1 MFTSNFGRAGS
12 RKDTKDMAQGVCC
25 QAGDNGFCRHQC
37 INQRAADSLT
47 DLRTG
52 QDTTGCAD
60 ALRERRCL
68 HVAIIV
74 AMFLLVVVLM
84 GLPYRTNALCGRS
97 LYEAIKCYYWAAV
110 ASLFIFAAAG
120 PCLAC
125 LCLNDRVRQNTPE
138 ALSANLARYKAHVA
152 IRARLRA
159 ALSKGDQ
166 EAAAPI
172 VEELI
177 ENLDVRPAE
186 P

>member
-1 MFTSNFGRAGS
+1 MF
-12 RKDTKDMAQGVCC
+12 V
-25 QAGDNGFCRHQC
+25 
-37 INQRAADSLT
+37 
-47 DLRTG
+47 
-52 QDTTGCAD
+52 
-60 ALRERRCL
+60 
-68 HVAIIV
+68 
-74 AMFLLVVVLM
+74 LVVVLL
-84 GLPYRTNALCGRS
+84 GLPYRNRALCGWR
-97 LYEAIKCYYWAAV
+97 YDEECYYWAAV

-120 PCLAC
+120 ACLAC

-138 ALSANLARYKAHVA
+138 ALSANLARYKAQVA
-152 IRARLRA
+152 ILARLRA

>member
-1 MFTSNFGRAGS
+1 M
-12 RKDTKDMAQGVCC
+12 
-25 QAGDNGFCRHQC
+25 
-37 INQRAADSLT
+37 I
-47 DLRTG
+47 LRTG

-68 HVAIIV
+68 HVIIIV
-74 AMFLLVVVLM
+74 AMFVVVVVLLA
-84 GLPYRTNALCGRS
+84 LPWRQPGLCGWR
-97 LYEAIKCYYWAAV
+97 YDEECYYWAAV
-110 ASLFIFAAAG
+110 ASLWIFVAAG

-138 ALSANLARYKAHVA
+138 ALSAAVARYRAQVA

-159 ALSKGDQ
+159 ALLKGE

>member
-1 MFTSNFGRAGS
+1 M
-12 RKDTKDMAQGVCC
+12 
-25 QAGDNGFCRHQC
+25 
-37 INQRAADSLT
+37 I
-47 DLRTG
+47 LRTG

-68 HVAIIV
+68 HVMIII
-74 AMFLLVVVLM
+74 AMFVVVVVLLA
-84 GLPYRTNALCGRS
+84 LPWGTAGLCGWR
-97 LYEAIKCYYWAAV
+97 YDEECYYWAAV

-138 ALSANLARYKAHVA
+138 ALSANLARYKAQVN
-152 IRARLRA
+152 ILARLRA
-159 ALSKGDQ
+159 ALRKGDQ
-166 EAAAPI
+166 KAAPPV
-172 VEELI
+172 VEELL